1 MPKQIL
7 GDNPFDDD
15 DGEGDGEKAPTNGAN
30 TSHARPAIE
39 VDAVDTG
46 FAREARADTAV
57 PDAIDESHGE
67 LSDLGDEVFLGGEAA
82 VPPHEYGPPIPSV
95 LPDPSAR
102 TSELREL
109 ERRARALLT
118 PAFPI
123 EHRRRLP
130 LEMVWRRY
138 RKVAMQGRSEVVDD
152 YGRDPVQSSRIEPLI
167 DLLYR
172 RYFRVSVTGI
182 DNIPGAGRALVVAN
196 HSGILPYDG
205 ALLMHAVKK
214 EHPARRELRP
224 LIEDLV
230 FHFPYL
236 GVFMNRIG
244 GVRACQENAQ
254 RLLEQD
260 QLVAVFPEG
269 EKGVGKLYRER
280 YKLQRFGRGGF
291 IKLALRTRTPVV
303 PVAIVGAEEAHP
315 MMAKVTW
322 LARAMGLPFL
332 PITPTFPLLGPLGLL
347 PLPAKWKITV
357 GEPMDIAGEHGPEA
371 AADRVLVA
379 HLAESVRG
387 RIQRMIDDTVSER
400 RSVVFG

>member
-1 MPKQIL
+1 MSKPIL
-7 GDNPFDDD
+7 GDNPFDEDAKSD
-15 DGEGDGEKAPTNGAN
+15 TKNGHAERAPDIIDAMDEAGSDADTDGYG
-30 TSHARPAIE
+30 
-39 VDAVDTG
+39 
-46 FAREARADTAV
+46 RADTAV
-57 PDAIDESHGE
+57 PDAMDEGGAA
-67 LSDLGDEVFLGGEAA
+67 LSDLGDEVFLGGEAV
-82 VPPHEYGPPIPSV
+82 VPSREYGPPIPSV
-95 LPDPSAR
+95 FPDATSV
-102 TSELREL
+102 TSEIREL

-130 LEMVWRRY
+130 LEIVWRRY
-138 RKVAMQGRSEVVDD
+138 RKIAMQGRSEVVDD
-152 YGRDPVQSSRIEPLI
+152 YGRDPVRAARVEPLL

-172 RYFRVSVTGI
+172 KYFRVSLRGI
-182 DNIPGAGRALVVAN
+182 DNIPDTGRALVVAN

-236 GVFMNRIG
+236 GVLMNRIG

-254 RLLEQD
+254 RLLEED

-269 EKGVGKLYRER
+269 EKGVGKLFRER

-315 MMAKVTW
+315 MVAKVTW
-322 LARAMGLPFL
+322 LARAIGLPFV

-347 PLPAKWKITV
+347 PLPAKWTITV

-371 AADRVLVA
+371 ANDRVLVA
-379 HLAESVRG
+379 QLCETVRT
-387 RIQRMIDDTVSER
+387 RIQHMIDDAITER